1 MIRASVK
8 MMCQRWLGAC
18 VASLLAVAPA
28 VGGPFIVV
36 DANSGHVLAQ
46 EDAFQ
51 RWYPASLSKLMT
63 AYVAFRA
70 IDAGE
75 VTLQSPIR
83 ISKNAAKEPPSKM
96 GYKPG
101 SVLTLDNALKIIM
114 VKSANDV
121 ATAIGESIA
130 GSESA
135 FAGRMNA
142 EATRLGMTGSHW
154 VNAHGLHS
162 EEQYTTARDMAL
174 LALAIRR
181 DYPQYASYFAI
192 EGLQAGK
199 ATLENHNTLIGRF
212 EGADGMKTG
221 YTCPAG
227 FNLAASATRG
237 GRTILAVL
245 LGEMSSSERA
255 EHAADL
261 IAKGFGTSAQA
272 GPRLESLSPPAPLQP
287 VAIDMR
293 PVVCSQEARQA
304 RLENRDDEGN
314 SIVNSPYL
322 HEPNKQPH
330 LVAISLGGATG
341 PKSPYYPEEV
351 EYADVPIPTPRPDY
365 KPTPVAAQ

>member
-1 MIRASVK
+1 
-8 MMCQRWLGAC
+8 MMYQFCLAAWLATI
-18 VASLLAVAPA
+18 VAAAPA
-28 VGGPFIVV
+28 AAGPSIVV
-36 DANSGHVLAQ
+36 DVNSGRVLA
-46 EDAFQ
+46 EDDIFQ

-70 IDAGE
+70 IEAGE
-75 VTLQSPIR
+75 VTLQSPVR
-83 ISKNAAKEPPSKM
+83 ISRNAAKEPPSKM

-130 GSESA
+130 GSEFS
-135 FAGRMNA
+135 FAARMNA
-142 EATRLGMTGSHW
+142 ESARLGMTGSHW

-162 EEQYTTARDMAL
+162 EGQYTTAHDMAV
-174 LALAIRR
+174 LALAIKRE
-181 DYPQYASYFAI
+181 YPQYAGYFTI

-199 ATLENHNTLIGRF
+199 AKLENHNTLIGRF
-212 EGADGMKTG
+212 DGADGMKTG

-245 LGEMSSSERA
+245 LGEMSVSERA
-255 EHAADL
+255 EKAAGL
-261 IAKGFGTSAQA
+261 IAKGFQTNVA
-272 GPRLESLSPPAPLQP
+272 GAPH
-287 VAIDMR
+287 IDMLAPAGDVEPAAVNLR

-304 RLENRDDEGN
+304 RLENRDENGDTIFE
-314 SIVNSPYL
+314 SPYL
-322 HEPNKQPH
+322 HEFTHEPR
-330 LVAISLGGATG
+330 LVAVDLGGATG
-341 PKSPYYPEEV
+341 PKSPYFPEEV

-365 KPTPVAAQ
+365 TPTSVAAQ